1 MELTQLINTFK
12 RWAWLLILGLILG
25 LSAGYFASRYMQPV
39 FETGTKLMISRSVQD
54 ENPDLAGLNSQ
65 QLVQTYIQLLGTK
78 PLLDATMEKAG
89 LQLDSEQITVYEIP
103 DTQIIEIKVEGNNPE
118 KAAVI
123 ANTMVQVLIDR
134 NVEIQTSQYNDLE
147 SRLTKQAEQVQ
158 TQIDA
163 LQKEFDQAYGSDY
176 QDQLKIVDEQINEIQ
191 TELSNLHVEMVALKP
206 DYSSKDR
213 LQMAEKQTRV
223 DQLQSMYVTYEQIRA
238 NLLVMKKPLQSNNV
252 DNNPR
257 LQQLQS
263 TLDLYQKL
271 NLTLVQD
278 LENAQLAR
286 LQQTPTIVQIDEA
299 VVPEKPVRPIPKLYT
314 LLGGMVGL
322 MLTAGLV
329 FFIGIL
335 QSDPKIP
342 DEAIEAVFQNT
353 KNDMAP
359 AQLKIKRTI
368 KTAKSS

>member
-1 MELTQLINTFK
+1 
-12 RWAWLLILGLILG
+12 
-25 LSAGYFASRYMQPV
+25 
-39 FETGTKLMISRSVQD
+39 
-54 ENPDLAGLNSQ
+54 
-65 QLVQTYIQLLGTK
+65 
-78 PLLDATMEKAG
+78 
-89 LQLDSEQITVYEIP
+89 
-103 DTQIIEIKVEGNNPE
+103 
-118 KAAVI
+118 
-123 ANTMVQVLIDR
+123 
-134 NVEIQTSQYNDLE
+134 
-147 SRLTKQAEQVQ
+147 VQ

-238 NLLVMKKPLQSNNV
+238 NLLVMKKPLQSSNV